1 MINRLSCRAIKT
13 GSQYLNYPPPSP
25 STHSLSTIQLTTN
38 SLFCIYLL
46 DLLLPEA
53 MTVSSSYA
61 SRMKAKNIIQ
71 KRHTIS
77 TKNNI
82 EYIKRK

>member
-13 GSQYLNYPPPSP
+13 GNY
-25 STHSLSTIQLTTN
+25 
-38 SLFCIYLL
+38 
-46 DLLLPEA
+46 LLLPEA